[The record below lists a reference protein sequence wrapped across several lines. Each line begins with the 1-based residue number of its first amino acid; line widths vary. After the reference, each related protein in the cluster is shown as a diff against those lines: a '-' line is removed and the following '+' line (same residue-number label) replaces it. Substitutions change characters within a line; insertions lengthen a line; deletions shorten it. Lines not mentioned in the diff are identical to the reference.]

1 MHSKQGIYHI
11 VSLTGLTLTML
22 FLAGGAYA
30 NGLGDVLHQVEQR
43 SPQLHAA
50 SARAG
55 ASAAGIRVAKSQYWG
70 HAETFAVT
78 THYNNDRLVNPI
90 SYPPVL
96 TRSLFDQ
103 NTYGFGAA
111 YTLPIDIDGRITAK
125 VHAQEHLSQ
134 AAHQGVE
141 QTRLS
146 LFAQT
151 VSLYRGLQRLEGVKQ
166 AHLAHLKALQGHQ
179 RITAESVRVGR
190 VAAVELLRIEAEI
203 KSVEGLL
210 AGLTGDEA
218 RLRASLGAL
227 LNSGQFH
234 DSVDQLNNVPTL
246 NTAEEQVADMLNNRP
261 DLAAAKSIT
270 QAENENLKGA
280 KREWLPS
287 LSLKAETMRNQG
299 YTATGANTWSIGAQL
314 SWQFWD
320 GGRRFAN
327 SDRAQANREVARQQ
341 YQSSLNQAKAE
352 LESAEAG
359 WKAASLQF
367 QATTAGLK
375 SASETERIQSE
386 RFASGRISA
395 VDLIDAEATLARAR
409 ADHISALANWWL
421 ADDQLHLARGD
432 VPAVYHTQKSNG

>member
-1 MHSKQGIYHI
+1 MHSKQGIYYI

-22 FLAGGAYA
+22 FFAGGAYA

-43 SPQLHAA
+43 APQLHAA

-55 ASAAGIRVAKSQYWG
+55 ASAAGIRVAESQYWG

-78 THYNNDRLVNPI
+78 THYNNARLVNPI
-90 SYPPVL
+90 GFPSVL

-151 VSLYRGLQRLEGVKQ
+151 VSLYRGLQRLKGVKQ
-166 AHLAHLKALQGHQ
+166 SHLAHLKALQGH
-179 RITAESVRVGR
+179 RKVTAASVKVGR

-210 AGLTGDEA
+210 AGLHGDEV
-218 RLRASLGAL
+218 RLRATLGAL
-227 LNSGQFH
+227 LNQGAFADAVESLNATPSGKLSSNGS
-234 DSVDQLNNVPTL
+234 DEALK
-246 NTAEEQVADMLNNRP
+246 NRP
-261 DLAAAKSIT
+261 DLLAANSVT
-270 QAENENLKGA
+270 RAENENFKGA
-280 KREWLPS
+280 KREWLPA
-287 LSLKAETMRNQG
+287 LSLRAETMRNQG
-299 YTATGANTWSIGAQL
+299 YTASGANTWSVSAQL

-327 SDRAQANREVARQQ
+327 SDRAQANKEVARQQ
-341 YQSSLNQAKAE
+341 YQSILNQAKAE
-352 LESAEAG
+352 LLSAEAG
-359 WKAASLQF
+359 WHAASEQY
-367 QATTAGLK
+367 QAATSGLK
-375 SASETERIQSE
+375 SATETERIQSD
-386 RFASGRISA
+386 RFNNGRISA
-395 VDLIDAEATLARAR
+395 VDLIDAEAALARAR
-409 ADHISALANWWL
+409 ADRTTALANWWL
-421 ADDQLHLARGD
+421 ADDQLYLAEGNEPLAYTESGD
-432 VPAVYHTQKSNG
+432 K